1 MSDGRG
7 GLVFAA
13 PSQPIPDE
21 GDGQYWPQQEA
32 GDLVTDSHCGQGV
45 SKPEDHAASG

>member
-1 MSDGRG
+1 MSDGGG

-13 PSQPIPDE
+13 PSRPIPDE

-32 GDLVTDSHCGQGV
+32 SDQVTDFRCGQGI